1 MLLTTWRT
9 QTLICINKG
18 SVNPTL
24 TTNLFKDSIPKG
36 KLVNLKKKK
45 KAKKWAR
52 MFPKLNYHNEILGL
66 LLFMPEDF

>member
-45 KAKKWAR
+45 KKLR
-52 MFPKLNYHNEILGL
+52 SGQGCFPN
-66 LLFMPEDF
+66 